1 VPSDPKKKKKKSI
14 LKISYFFWQFCLVSE
29 EGVKTMGIVSEEAI
43 DEFQEL
49 MDQGLTFSSYLFLCF
64 YFEISN

>member
-1 VPSDPKKKKKKSI
+1 LIIQQIPQKKSEAA
-14 LKISYFFWQFCLVSE
+14 SYFLVTTSLNQK